1 MLKGQSKAKLE
12 KYNKKDEFIIMFI
25 IKIIDDILDE
35 NIFDIFEYIFI
46 KEDKYTLEDIE
57 YVLFLSSSTLKRKV
71 KLMNKIIKIV
81 NEKVVI

>member
-1 MLKGQSKAKLE
+1 MAIIGVLKAILCDCFFNI
-12 KYNKKDEFIIMFI
+12 YV
-25 IKIIDDILDE
+25 IDNLD
-35 NIFDIFEYIFI
+35 NLIS

-81 NEKVVI
+81 NEKVTI